1 MNIRIL
7 GAHDRESRSS
17 RFTCLLIDDVLAI
30 DAGALSSSL
39 SFRAQQRLKAI
50 LLTHQHYD
58 HIRDIPAIGINLFTL
73 GRAIDVYATQT
84 VRDVLAEHLLNGTLY
99 PKMLELPETSPAI
112 RFTVVEPY
120 QPLQIE
126 GCSVLPVPVSHS
138 VPTVGYQLSS
148 PSGGVVFYTADT
160 GPGLADCWE
169 HVSPQLLIIE
179 VTMPDKYEEFARES
193 GHLTPSLLKQELAT
207 FRELKGYLPPVVV
220 VHMNPRLEK
229 EIEAEIAVVA
239 KVLNTSITLAY
250 EGMQLRILEP
260 NDKTEKKL

>member
-73 GRAIDVYATQT
+73 GRAIDVYSTQT

-99 PKMLELPETSPAI
+99 PRMLELPETSPAI

-126 GCSVLPVPVSHS
+126 GYSVLPVPVSHS

-160 GPGLADCWE
+160 GSGLSRCWDR
-169 HVSPQLLIIE
+169 VSPQLLITE
-179 VTMPDKYEEFARES
+179 VTVPDGYERFARVA
-193 GHLTPSLLKQELAT
+193 GHLTPGLLKQELAT
-207 FRELKGYLPPVVV
+207 FREVKGYLPPVVV
-220 VHMNPRLEK
+220 VHMNPRFQRQ
-229 EIEAEIAVVA
+229 IGAETAELA
-239 KVLNTSITLAY
+239 KALSTSISLAY
-250 EGMQLRILEP
+250 RGMEFHL
-260 NDKTEKKL
+260 